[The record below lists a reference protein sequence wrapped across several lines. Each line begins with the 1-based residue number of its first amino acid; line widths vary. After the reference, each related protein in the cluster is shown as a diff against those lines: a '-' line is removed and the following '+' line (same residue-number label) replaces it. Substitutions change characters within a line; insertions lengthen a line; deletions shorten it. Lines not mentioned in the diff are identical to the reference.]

1 MAANVIVAA
10 LIAGYVILV
19 LYRVCKRKKSGLS
32 GGCGCGSCIGECGGC
47 SGCSGM
53 EAGAAGEK
61 DKKKMQG

>member
-19 LYRVCKRKKSGLS
+19 LYRV
-32 GGCGCGSCIGECGGC
+32 GECGGC